1 MRKAVPSA
9 VLVLALVVIPLTAS
23 AQSTTTEPY
32 SGGTVTE
39 TTISPQIEVAANGL
53 TVAFTAAGAG
63 SACDWQFGDS
73 STGTGN
79 PVTHTYAAEGD
90 YSVTATCGAL
100 VLALTVHVAPALTYT
115 GFDVLPFALAGLVLI
130 LIGGVVLRS
139 NRRSK
144 EAT

>member
-23 AQSTTTEPY
+23 AQTTTTEPY
-32 SGGTVTE
+32 SGGGVTE
-39 TTISPQIEVAANGL
+39 TTLAPQINVAVEGL
-53 TVAFTAAGAG
+53 TVTFTASGAG
-63 SACDWQFGDS
+63 SDCTWQFGDN

-100 VLALTVHVAPALTYT
+100 VLALTVQLAPELVNT
-115 GFDVLPFALAGLVLI
+115 GFDVLPASLAAFGLI
-130 LIGGVVLRS
+130 LIGGAVLRS

-144 EAT
+144 ETN